1 MPALGELCPTSPQ
14 SPVRTVSCMDM
25 CTHEWGEGQSVT
37 LQGVWEH
44 GAERAARGCAPSS
57 LLYLFCLLKGTTINA
72 GSHGDNTLAPGYR
85 SPG

>member
-1 MPALGELCPTSPQ
+1 MSHKPLKPCENHILHGNVHTRMGGGSLS
-14 SPVRTVSCMDM
+14 
-25 CTHEWGEGQSVT
+25 

-57 LLYLFCLLKGTTINA
+57 SLYLFCLLKGTTINA

-85 SPG
+85 SPS